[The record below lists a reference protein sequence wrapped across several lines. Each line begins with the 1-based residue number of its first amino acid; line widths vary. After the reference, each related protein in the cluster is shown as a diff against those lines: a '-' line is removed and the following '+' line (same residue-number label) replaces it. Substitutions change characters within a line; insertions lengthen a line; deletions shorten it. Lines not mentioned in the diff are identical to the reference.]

1 MRKAD
6 GSGHPAA
13 MKKGRLG
20 VLFLWPDKSFWEER
34 GEREGE
40 RRTFFQKGLLSPSL
54 KCLFLLG
61 VHQAGKSRIALLA
74 FFFQPVQE
82 ALELGGRIGMT
93 GPGGVVGAERRGGRQ
108 VGEGGDQLLFR

>member
-1 MRKAD
+1 MGARGGK
-6 GSGHPAA
+6 GGPFS
-13 MKKGRLG
+13 KK
-20 VLFLWPDKSFWEER
+20 VSIP
-34 GEREGE
+34 
-40 RRTFFQKGLLSPSL
+40 PSL

-93 GPGGVVGAERRGGRQ
+93 GPGGVVGAKRRGGRQ
-108 VGEGGDQLLFR
+108 VGEGGDQLFVPPAGER